1 MDTTQRP
8 EILARVISIVE
19 TIAEEPLE
27 EGAPLD
33 RDLLESGYLDSFG
46 FVQLLL
52 QLGEQFNLEIDE
64 ELQLDPRLRHI
75 AGIVDFVIDG

>member
-1 MDTTQRP
+1 MDATQRP
-8 EILARVISIVE
+8 EIQAQVISIVE

-52 QLGEQFNLEIDE
+52 QLGDAFNIEIDE
-64 ELQLDPRLRHI
+64 ELQLDPRLRHVS
-75 AGIVDFVIDG
+75 GIVDFIIHG